1 MERSRCEGKAL
12 GSMSFANI
20 LGGILFGS
28 IGFIAFVY
36 GKKMSEIRTMGL
48 GAVLVVFPYLVSNT
62 IALYVIGILLTAALF
77 IFRD

>member
-1 MERSRCEGKAL
+1 
-12 GSMSFANI
+12 MSFANI
-20 LGGILFGS
+20 IGGILFGS

-36 GKKMSEIRTMGL
+36 GKKMSEFRTMGL

-62 IALYVIGILLTAALF
+62 IALYVIGILLTVSVI

>member
-1 MERSRCEGKAL
+1 MERSRREVKIL
-12 GSMSFANI
+12 GSMSVANI
-20 LGGILFGS
+20 IGGILFGS
-28 IGFIAFVY
+28 VGFIAFVY
-36 GKKMSEIRTMGL
+36 GKKMSELRTMGL

>member
-1 MERSRCEGKAL
+1 
-12 GSMSFANI
+12 MSFANI
-20 LGGILFGS
+20 IGGILFGS
-28 IGFIAFVY
+28 VGFIAFVY
-36 GKKMSEIRTMGL
+36 GKKMSELRTMGL

>member
-1 MERSRCEGKAL
+1 M

-20 LGGILFGS
+20 IGGILFGS
-28 IGFIAFVY
+28 VGFIAFVY
-36 GKKMSEIRTMGL
+36 GKKMSELRTMGL